1 MSYPDG
7 RTQPPSQ
14 RRPYAPN
21 PAGRANGYPRNVGP
35 EITELPANESTS
47 QWPLGNSQSRHQG
60 RKANN
65 ALNDSTRQQYAFPA
79 PPNQP
84 PAGAPTFQP
93 APSTH
98 EYEPTPPQS
107 TAPSRIASSRASTV
121 SSIGTIPD
129 FPLPQM
135 PVPPLPVPAVAP
147 QRKSQTFGPPSA
159 RRPGP
164 TYLTRDSFVTPIAEE
179 SPEASPR
186 STAFSGGGASH
197 RSTRPGA
204 EISSRSPFLVEKGES
219 DVQHISTRDDATR
232 LIRQAGRDQKTKPE
246 LVITSPPTGLAV
258 QQAGSF
264 RFPFASPTRSRSSSE
279 YELEVEKPPAVFYGS
294 RSRSPLLSP
303 DEGRSSPI
311 SEKHFEARPSM
322 SDKRPSSRRPPRLD
336 LDTVR
341 DTEARGSLTSLPDL
355 IRRATKLAANLD
367 RGKTASRLGMLDMF
381 SSSEKL
387 NRDRTDA
394 HSTAGSISDMLSAF
408 PVPGTTPTFDRFAPD
423 YASANKGRKKPGRR
437 CCGMSIWVF
446 VVICVLLLVLIAA
459 AVLVPVFL
467 IVIPQQHQAQR
478 DATSQATLS
487 DCSAYLPCSN
497 GGVSLISSNV
507 CSCICVNGFTGAQ
520 CTTGEDPGCTTG
532 DITSGSKSISNATLG
547 TSIPRLLTGSQRN
560 FSIPLNGTS
569 LLSLFSANSLS
580 CTSENAL
587 VTFNSQ
593 SMKSKRFYIV
603 PEEEPIHGKSESHA
617 PAPTARAEM
626 IAPKN
631 GKRDPQTVGTSAGI
645 VFQQSSTTTPTA
657 SQTVVSIASSTP
669 SSTPGDESSV
679 SEDTLDFARIAVL
692 FVLEQTSDLHAAI
705 QAQQSIGDL
714 FLQSNT
720 SSTLPLNFGGLNVTA
735 SFDSFAL
742 SFGNGTV
749 LGGNGNGKG
758 GLRGMGKKTRRKAR
772 EVI

>member
-1 MSYPDG
+1 MSYPDD
-7 RTQPPSQ
+7 RTQPPLQ
-14 RRPYAPN
+14 RQPYAPN
-21 PAGRANGYPRNVGP
+21 PAGRANGYARNIGP
-35 EITELPANESTS
+35 EITELPADESTS
-47 QWPLGNSQSRHQG
+47 QWPLSNPQSQYQG
-60 RKANN
+60 RKVDN
-65 ALNDSTRQQYAFPA
+65 ALNDSTRQQHTFPA

-84 PAGAPTFQP
+84 PVSTPISHAPPSAG
-93 APSTH
+93 

-107 TAPSRIASSRASTV
+107 IGPSRRASSRASTV

-129 FPLPQM
+129 FPLPQIPAPPM
-135 PVPPLPVPAVAP
+135 PVPALAP
-147 QRKSQTFGPPSA
+147 QRKGQTFGPPSA

-164 TYLTRDSFVTPIAEE
+164 TYLTRDSLVTPIAEE

-186 STAFSGGGASH
+186 SAAFNGGAGSH
-197 RSTRPGA
+197 RSTRLGA
-204 EISSRSPFLVEKGES
+204 EVPSRSPFLVEKGES

-232 LIRQAGRDQKTKPE
+232 LIRQASRSQKPKPE
-246 LVITSPPTGLAV
+246 LAITGLSAGLAA

-303 DEGRSSPI
+303 DEERSSPE
-311 SEKHFEARPSM
+311 SEKHFEAHPSM
-322 SDKRPSSRRPPRLD
+322 SDKRPASRRPPRLD

-341 DTEARGSLTSLPDL
+341 ETEARGSLTSLPDL

-394 HSTAGSISDMLSAF
+394 HSMAGSISDILSAF

-423 YASANKGRKKPGRR
+423 YASANKERKKPGRR
-437 CCGMSIWVF
+437 CCGMSIWAF
-446 VVICVLLLVLIAA
+446 IIICLILLVLIAA

-467 IVIPQQHQAQR
+467 IVIPQQHQAQHN
-478 DATSQATLS
+478 AASQAALS
-487 DCSAYLPCSN
+487 DCPAYLPCSN

-520 CTTGEDPGCTTG
+520 CTTGEDPGCITS
-532 DITSGSKSISNATLG
+532 DITSGSKSISNATIG
-547 TSIPRLLTGSQRN
+547 ASIPRLLTGSQSN
-560 FSIPLNGTS
+560 FSIPLNSTS

-603 PEEEPIHGKSESHA
+603 SEEEPIREKAESHA
-617 PAPTARAEM
+617 PAPTARAER

-631 GKRDPQTVGTSAGI
+631 GKRNPQTVGTSAGI
-645 VFQQSSTTTPTA
+645 VFQQSSTTTAAA
-657 SQTVVSIASSTP
+657 SQTVVSIISSTP
-669 SSTPGDESSV
+669 SSTPSVESSV

-705 QAQQSIGDL
+705 QAQQSIGNL
-714 FLQSNT
+714 FLQSNV

-735 SFDSFAL
+735 YFDSFAL

-749 LGGNGNGKG
+749 LGGKGNGNG
-758 GLRGMGKKTRRKAR
+758 GLRGMGKKTRRKVK